1 MKNWL
6 SRSTKLAALCATAGM
21 FICAAT
27 AQEASPLT
35 VQSNDGHAI
44 HILPTTRMAPA
55 LPPDVGPLVYHG
67 GPVMQAGNTL
77 YAIFW
82 VPAKL
87 QNGGATS
94 MTAHY
99 QSVEN
104 NLLRDYPAHGID
116 NINTQYYH
124 TTATNAK
131 QFIQHKGTLCR
142 SYVDNDPYTA
152 SGYSVLPTP

>member
-6 SRSTKLAALCATAGM
+6 SGSTKLAALCATAGM
-21 FICAAT
+21 FICAAK

-44 HILPTTRMAPA
+44 HILPTIRMAPA

-67 GPVMQAGNTL
+67 GPVMQTGNTL

-94 MTAHY
+94 ITAHY
-99 QSVEN
+99 QTVET
-104 NLLRDYPAHGID
+104 NLIPDYPAHGID
-116 NINTQYYH
+116 NINTQNFH
-124 TTATNAK
+124 TTTTVAK
-131 QFIQHKGTLCR
+131 QLIQKKSALAGDFT
-142 SYVDNDPYTA
+142 DD
-152 SGYSVLPTP
+152 